1 MEEDI
6 LYEVHILRPN
16 TVGRETDYTFIDLST
31 GQSYRKCLPDYIK
44 QKPVAEL
51 NAHTRFVRDVNNGKD
66 GKYQFDISW
75 DDGEMFV
82 NFKKSAYQQQQEYF
96 DSLTGI
102 LW

>member
-6 LYEVHILRPN
+6 LYEVHILSLN
-16 TVGRETDYTFIDLST
+16 TGGRDIDYTFVDLST
-31 GQSYRKCLPDYIK
+31 GQSYRKCLPDYVK

-51 NAHTRFVRDVNNGKD
+51 NAHTRFVED
-66 GKYQFDISW
+66 GETDEDGEYKFCISW
-75 DDGEMFV
+75 YDGEMFV
-82 NFKKSAYQQQQEYF
+82 NFEKSSYQLQKEFF